1 MAAKTPGQINI
12 NDLPDDVREALY
24 KELKTQYGKRGRAN
38 SQVSK
43 EDKLLAIAEIFRSMR
58 GLNLA
63 QQRGVLKFAIQIIE
77 NTQKRLWRDKGAKGE
92 SKTGE
97 TAPGK

>member
-1 MAAKTPGQINI
+1 MAKSPGQINI
-12 NDLPDDVREALY
+12 TDLPEDVQEALY
-24 KELKTQYGKRGRAN
+24 QELKTKYGKKSRAN
-38 SQVSK
+38 SQTSK

-77 NTQKRLWRDKGAKGE
+77 NTQKRLWRDKTKG
-92 SKTGE
+92 SL
-97 TAPGK
+97 